1 MDIEHLLQFDIP
13 DGVSTICIGGK
24 IYTKE
29 ELEKF
34 VQRKK
39 RKKRKKERSSKR
51 KSTYKKKMKKKS
63 SQLIFRLTPS
73 TPV

>member
-29 ELEKF
+29 ELEKLK
-34 VQRKK
+34 VKKNPRKK
-39 RKKRKKERSSKR
+39 S
-51 KSTYKKKMKKKS
+51 
-63 SQLIFRLTPS
+63 I
-73 TPV
+73 

>member
-29 ELEKF
+29 QLEKLK
-34 VQRKK
+34 VKK
-39 RKKRKKERSSKR
+39 IEEKK
-51 KSTYKKKMKKKS
+51 Y
-63 SQLIFRLTPS
+63 LN
-73 TPV
+73 